1 MCIECTLACVEWQN
15 IESLLEPLESESMNL
30 IKRSE
35 LPFVRAVS
43 QLNYANPFLQ
53 QRLDLERAA
62 LGQDFVTELHP
73 FWSFAAN
80 ETKSRR
86 ANVLRIAQ
94 RVAPIAKTIRAKLLA
109 GEPATDEELEW
120 YDDLALYILFY
131 ELFDDWGQL
140 SPPSFKD
147 ITVCQEEVWKR
158 FAKAFEYWLGLPG
171 LQLPSSAQ
179 VLHLFALFNQIYRAF
194 YNIFECVIGQ
204 SLPAANLRA
213 QIWQSIFTHDLRRY
227 RRSLYRTMH
236 HVTTLVI
243 GPSGSGKELVAQ
255 AIGMSRYIPF
265 DPKSRR
271 FATQP
276 AESYFAI
283 NISAFSTSVIES
295 ELFGHAKG
303 AFTDA
308 SSTRAGWLDACGEHG
323 SLLLDEIGE
332 LEPTTQVKLLR
343 VLQNRQYQRLGET
356 KIREFQGKIIAAT
369 NRNLGFE
376 IEQRTFRED
385 LYYRLCADVIE
396 TPTLFSQL
404 QDNPAV
410 LANIVAYIAK
420 RIAPDEQTTLTSEVV
435 EWLQRHMP
443 SGYQWPGN
451 IRELE
456 QCVRNIMIRDH
467 YAPSP
472 SAAIASG
479 EAKNSRVDSE
489 SLELAKDIHSI
500 SLTADELLQ
509 RYCRIAYRQTKSF
522 EKAAK
527 LLQLDR
533 RTVRAKVDTV

>member
-1 MCIECTLACVEWQN
+1 
-15 IESLLEPLESESMNL
+15 MNL

-53 QRLDLERAA
+53 QRLDLERVA

-73 FWSFAAN
+73 FWSFVAN
-80 ETKSRR
+80 DTGSRR
-86 ANVLRIAQ
+86 ANVLRIAE
-94 RVAPIAKTIRAKLLA
+94 RVEPIAKSIRAKLLA
-109 GEPATDEELEW
+109 GEAAKDEELEW

-131 ELFDDWGQL
+131 ELFDDWGQS
-140 SPPSFKD
+140 SPPSNKD

-158 FAKAFEYWLGLPG
+158 FSKAFEYWLKLPG
-171 LQLPSSAQ
+171 IQLPSSAQ

-204 SLPAANLRA
+204 SIPAANLRS
-213 QIWQSIFTHDLRRY
+213 QIWQSIFTHDMRRY

-236 HVTTLVI
+236 HVTTLVM

-265 DPKSRR
+265 DPKPKR

-276 AESYFAI
+276 EESYFAI

-308 SSTRAGWLDACGEHG
+308 SSARVGWLEACGEHG

-369 NRNLGFE
+369 NRNLGYE

-396 TPTLFSQL
+396 TPSLFSQL

-435 EWLQRHMP
+435 EWLQCHMP
-443 SGYQWPGN
+443 SHYQWPGN

-456 QCVRNIMIRDH
+456 QCVRNIMIRAH
-467 YAPSP
+467 YAPAP
-472 SAAIASG
+472 TAAIADGKSL
-479 EAKNSRVDSE
+479 NPLVDSD
-489 SLELAKDIHSI
+489 SVELAKDIQSI
-500 SLTADELLQ
+500 RLTADELLQ
-509 RYCRIAYRQTKSF
+509 RYCQIAYRQTKSF
-522 EKAAK
+522 EKSAK